1 MAKKYQHI
9 DDLFK
14 EVQIQEDVQMPAFIK
29 SKIDQELFKPKKYR
43 FLLFFLPLL
52 LVGGAAAFFYGQNS
66 NNSIEENAFASID
79 QTDLNN
85 TNTINTQKTKIIRGT
100 ASSKD
105 LNIEDLEL
113 RTNSVTDL
121 KGNAT
126 SNQKQTSQLNS
137 SIKTNTSTKHSSGAA
152 ITTSGTKTITTVPNP
167 KSIAQSTTKTEK
179 GSSPKGNTPNGL
191 LADDEPDD
199 SVIPSNDTDN
209 TLASS
214 NPNQVK
220 TDQIDDLNKADTTT
234 TTKDTVTQKDP
245 SQQADQDTTFTPAPS
260 NNVSPRL
267 PKNPNPWFIGLTS
280 GMNIQNSKF
289 ITENATDELLYRDGI
304 KDKWGFETN
313 LDISY
318 RLKSGLKF
326 GTGLGYRNSFET
338 YDFSKEYYRYDTI
351 YTAMFLRDTSAYI
364 YDTLRGKEVDS
375 TLMNHVAGGVNK
387 VSYLS
392 IPVQIG
398 TQFIF
403 DKFRLDLF
411 AELRWNL
418 LLNSQG
424 SYYAE
429 GKLLTYEGKDN
440 DFYKS
445 SYFDM
450 TLGVSSHY
458 KLYKNLYFS
467 GTIRFRPG
475 ITPTRIDLPFE
486 KRLYYT
492 HVGIGLSLAL

>member
-152 ITTSGTKTITTVPNP
+152 ITTS
-167 KSIAQSTTKTEK
+167 
-179 GSSPKGNTPNGL
+179 
-191 LADDEPDD
+191 
-199 SVIPSNDTDN
+199 DN